1 MSTLSKK
8 KSNKRNIDQIVQDS
22 ENRKENDKID
32 NENEDLTH
40 EEVEQKKK
48 KKTLEEKQEE
58 FKQQFKQLT
67 NLNVSKITNVNQLYQ
82 MKAKIDEKAKK
93 LARLN
98 DLLANPFRTFY
109 QRLELFEIFVSYE
122 PSSQQMFD
130 ILLSDFKNF
139 KEVGEGKDQSGNTKQ
154 DVADETDE
162 VIKFL
167 FEPNPENQESKGIIT
182 SRLWQIC
189 IGERSQAG
197 LLQNAINNRIKE
209 LKPETNTI
217 NTKFDSFYRDL
228 L

>member
-32 NENEDLTH
+32 NENDDLTH
-40 EEVEQKKK
+40 EEVEKK
-48 KKTLEEKQEE
+48 KKTLEEKQEDY
-58 FKQQFKQLT
+58 KKQFKELT
-67 NLNVSKITNVNQLYQ
+67 NLNVSRINDVNKLYQ

-109 QRLELFEIFVSYE
+109 QRLELFEIFVHYE
-122 PSSQQMFD
+122 PSAKQMFD